1 MSIDLEQYW
10 SPAPKRNLQSTIA
23 RRIIHLVS
31 RLLFAFLVIALAQ
44 GIAGKTAPD
53 RTAMF
58 LLYGLGLFLTQWM
71 SGWFLDLAT
80 GEKLGTPPDEKTSK
94 IIYFLAIA
102 LRAAPHSILFAWIFA
117 LFSEEINFPDPTI
130 IAFYQIALPLL
141 SLRKLSAPPV
151 LMMPGHVQLR
161 LSRESDLYQGIVQ
174 RFRPGGWL
182 ENVKYVRLQT
192 PLTPREALFLIN
204 LVHQD
209 HKSRSISSN
218 G

>member
-1 MSIDLEQYW
+1 MPVDLEQYW
-10 SPAPKRNLQSTIA
+10 SPAPHKTLQLAIS
-23 RRIIHLVS
+23 RRLIHFVS
-31 RLLFAFLVIALAQ
+31 RILFAFLVVALAQ
-44 GIAGKTAPD
+44 GIAGVTAPD
-53 RTAMF
+53 STSMW
-58 LLYGLGLFLTQWM
+58 LLYGLGLFFTQWM

-80 GEKLGTPPDEKTSK
+80 GDKLGTPPGERTSK

-102 LRAAPHSILFAWIFA
+102 LRAAPHSIFLAWVFA
-117 LFSEEINFPDPTI
+117 LLSDEISFPDPAI

-141 SLRKLSAPPV
+141 SLRKLSSPPV
-151 LMMPGHVQLR
+151 LLMPGHIQLR
-161 LSRESDLYQGIVQ
+161 LPRESDLYQGIVE

-209 HKSRSISSN
+209 HKSRS
-218 G
+218 